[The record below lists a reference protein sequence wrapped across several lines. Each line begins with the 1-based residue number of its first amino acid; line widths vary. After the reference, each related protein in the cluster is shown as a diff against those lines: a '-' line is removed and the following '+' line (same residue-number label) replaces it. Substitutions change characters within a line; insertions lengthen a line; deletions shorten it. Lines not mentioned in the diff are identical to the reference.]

1 MGLTYSY
8 CRDFNDGDIED
19 EIREAFRMFDKEGN
33 GFITSVG
40 NKANFPVIFYLFYHV
55 DLMEIM
61 TSIGDVL
68 SFEEAD
74 VSLKTLTSFKFYQVL
89 TGVDR
94 FINNWAEE
102 HSHCELFYQELIA
115 EADVDGDGNINYE
128 EFVGTIFKGVGFM
141 FIWL

>member
-1 MGLTYSY
+1 
-8 CRDFNDGDIED
+8 
-19 EIREAFRMFDKEGN
+19 
-33 GFITSVG
+33 
-40 NKANFPVIFYLFYHV
+40 
-55 DLMEIM
+55 MEIM

-74 VSLKTLTSFKFYQVL
+74 VSLKTLTSLKFYQVL
-89 TGVDR
+89 TRVDK
-94 FINNWAEE
+94 FTNNWTEE
-102 HSHCELFYQELIA
+102 HSYCELFYQELIA